1 MVDPPP
7 DLSPLI
13 AAQADAARFY
23 VLLTITLVGC
33 GLASMASPTILP
45 LSQDEIKTA
54 MRIGGALVAAL
65 GAFPSAKY
73 LQRKDKKSALEMI
86 SKRYEQLR
94 GREYFHSPAR
104 SDLDK
109 MVVVLIKGMLK
120 G

>member
-1 MVDPPP
+1 VVDPPP

-23 VLLTITLVGC
+23 ALLTITSVGC
-33 GLASMASPTILP
+33 GLASITSSTIFP
-45 LSQDEIKTA
+45 LSQDEIIIA
-54 MRIGGALVAAL
+54 MRIGGALITAL